1 MSRLTP
7 VDAAA
12 ATGKTKELLGAVQ
25 AKLGLTP
32 NMMKTM
38 ALSPAVLEGYLSLS
52 GALSHGALDAKT
64 RERIAIAL
72 AQANSCTYCLS
83 AHSLLGKKAGL
94 SDAEI
99 AASRKDAG
107 GAGKADAVIRF
118 ALAVNASKGQLSDA
132 QFEDARRAG
141 LSDAEIAEAIA
152 NVALNVFTNS
162 FNNAARVELDF
173 PRVPL
178 E

>member
-1 MSRLTP
+1 MSRLAP
-7 VDAAA
+7 VDVAS

-25 AKLGLTP
+25 TKLGLTP

-38 ALSPAVLEGYLSLS
+38 ARSPAVLEGYLNFS
-52 GALSHGALDAKT
+52 GALSHGVLDAKA

-72 AQANSCTYCLS
+72 AQANACTYCLS
-83 AHSLLGKKAGL
+83 AHSLLGKNAGL

-99 AASRKDAG
+99 AASRAPAG
-107 GAGKADAVIRF
+107 GTAKADAVVRF
-118 ALAVNASKGQLSDA
+118 ALAVNATKGQVTDV
-132 QFEDARRAG
+132 QFEEARSAG
-141 LSDAEIAEAIA
+141 LNDAEIAETIA

-178 E
+178 A

>member
-1 MSRLTP
+1 M
-7 VDAAA
+7 
-12 ATGKTKELLGAVQ
+12 
-25 AKLGLTP
+25 
-32 NMMKTM
+32 
-38 ALSPAVLEGYLSLS
+38 
-52 GALSHGALDAKT
+52 
-64 RERIAIAL
+64 
-72 AQANSCTYCLS
+72 
-83 AHSLLGKKAGL
+83 
-94 SDAEI
+94 
-99 AASRKDAG
+99 
-107 GAGKADAVIRF
+107 IRF